1 MNRTSWERTLEKL
14 SNSIG
19 VGKEAINIFGSER
32 EHVSSLIKEIEEEF
46 LVLEEKD
53 GSGISAVVELDE
65 IAGFRTE

>member
-1 MNRTSWERTLEKL
+1 MNRTSWERMLEKP
-14 SNSIG
+14 SNPIG
-19 VGKEAINIFGSER
+19 VGREVHVIFGTTQG
-32 EHVSSLIKEIEEEF
+32 VAYGLIKEIDEDF

>member
-1 MNRTSWERTLEKL
+1 MNRTSWEWKL
-14 SNSIG
+14 KNYGNSIG
-19 VGKEAINIFGSER
+19 AGKEAINIFGSER